1 MSTFKSILVDIH
13 LDNILKSLA
22 NAPKTCLT
30 RLIEF
35 GSSISS
41 SPLLKEN
48 KEKLTNALK
57 ALLDVGN
64 YEEIKRIFKET
75 FLKTE

>member
-1 MSTFKSILVDIH
+1 MSSFKSILVDIH

-22 NAPKTCLT
+22 NAPKTCIT

-35 GSSISS
+35 GSSISES
-41 SPLLKEN
+41 SLLKQN
-48 KEKLTNALK
+48 KEQLTNAIK
-57 ALLDVGN
+57 ALLDKGN